1 MPRAALPYGL
11 RMSRSS
17 ETRAKTRTLP
27 EDVEIPYLG
36 FGTYLIGDD
45 EAATAVSAAIRA
57 GYRHIDTA
65 EAYQNE
71 PGVGAAIRHEFAS
84 EGLARSDLF
93 VTTKLWPG
101 NPAWGQTPKT
111 TESTV
116 TSLDK
121 SLERLGLD
129 YVDLYLI
136 HAPFERD
143 QRLAQWRGLVEL
155 KRQGKARTI
164 GVSNFSIQHI
174 EELKTAG
181 LPMPAV
187 NQIELHPWSQ
197 KPELVQYLDDNA
209 ITPVAYSSLVP
220 LSTWRSAAGQGS
232 AKTDRM
238 KADGEQADAPFKVM
252 AKKYGVTEAQVLLRW
267 AIQKGYPVLPKS
279 TDPDRIRKNADIF
292 GFTIDDHDMAAIAKM
307 DRGDGVAWA
316 MGDPTKA
323 P

>member
-1 MPRAALPYGL
+1 MR
-11 RMSRSS
+11 
-17 ETRAKTRTLP
+17 TRTLTT
-27 EDVEIPYLG
+27 DVEIPYLG
-36 FGTYLIGDD
+36 FGTFLIDD
-45 EAATAVSAAIRA
+45 GEVAAAVSEAIRA

-65 EAYQNE
+65 EGYQNE
-71 PGVGAAIRHEFAS
+71 SGVGAGIKQALES

-101 NPAWGQTPKT
+101 NPAWGQPAKT

-116 TSLDK
+116 TSLDE

-136 HAPFERD
+136 HAPFGRD
-143 QRLAQWRGLVEL
+143 QRLAQWRGLIEL
-155 KRQGKARTI
+155 QRQGKARAI
-164 GVSNFSIQHI
+164 GVSNFSIRHI
-174 EELKTAG
+174 EELKAAG
-181 LPMPAV
+181 LPMLAA

-197 KPELVQYLDDNA
+197 KPELVRYLNGNA
-209 ITPVAYSSLVP
+209 ITPIAYSSLVP
-220 LSTWRSAAGQGS
+220 LSTWRTADGHDS
-232 AKTDRM
+232 AKSDQM

-252 AKKYGVTEAQVLLRW
+252 AQKYGVGEAQVLLRW

-279 TDPDRIRKNADIF
+279 TNPDRIRQNADIF
-292 GFTIDDHDMAAIAKM
+292 GFNIDDEDMAAIEKI

>member
-1 MPRAALPYGL
+1 MTSVPRIQLNDGY
-11 RMSRSS
+11 S
-17 ETRAKTRTLP
+17 
-27 EDVEIPYLG
+27 IPQLG
-36 FGTYLIGDD
+36 FGVFKVDPAQTERIVADALEI
-45 EAATAVSAAIRA
+45 

-65 EAYQNE
+65 RIYGNEA
-71 PGVGAAIRHEFAS
+71 GVGRALAA
-84 EGLARSDLF
+84 SDIPREELY
-93 VTTKLWPG
+93 VTTKLWNDDQG
-101 NPAWGQTPKT
+101 TQSVFDAF
-111 TESTV
+111 
-116 TSLDK
+116 DA

-155 KRQGKARTI
+155 KRLGKARTI

-174 EELKTAG
+174 EELKAAG

-232 AKTDRM
+232 AKTDQM

-267 AIQKGYPVLPKS
+267 AVQKGYPVLPKS

-292 GFTIDDHDMAAIAKM
+292 GFNIDDHDMAAIAKM

>member
-1 MPRAALPYGL
+1 MR
-11 RMSRSS
+11 
-17 ETRAKTRTLP
+17 TRTLTT
-27 EDVEIPYLG
+27 DVEIPYLG
-36 FGTYLIGDD
+36 FGTYLIPDAEVAAPVS
-45 EAATAVSAAIRA
+45 EAVRA

-71 PGVGAAIRHEFAS
+71 LGVGAGIKQGLGS
-84 EGLARSDLF
+84 GGLARGDLF

-101 NPAWGQTPKT
+101 NPAWGQPAKT

-116 TSLDK
+116 ASLDE
-121 SLERLGLD
+121 SLGRLGLD

-155 KRQGKARTI
+155 QQRGKARAI
-164 GVSNFSIQHI
+164 GVSNFSIRHI
-174 EELKTAG
+174 EELKAVG
-181 LPMPAV
+181 LPMPAA

-197 KPELVQYLDDNA
+197 KPELVRYLDDNG
-209 ITPVAYSSLVP
+209 ITPIAYSSLVP
-220 LSTWRSAAGQGS
+220 LSTWRTADGHDS
-232 AKTDRM
+232 AKSDQM
-238 KADGEQADAPFKVM
+238 KAEGEQADAPFKVM
-252 AKKYGVTEAQVLLRW
+252 ARKYGVGEAQVLLRW
-267 AIQKGYPVLPKS
+267 AVQKGYPVLPKS
-279 TDPDRIRKNADIF
+279 TNPDRIRKNADIF
-292 GFTIDDHDMAAIAKM
+292 GFTIDDEDMAAIEKM